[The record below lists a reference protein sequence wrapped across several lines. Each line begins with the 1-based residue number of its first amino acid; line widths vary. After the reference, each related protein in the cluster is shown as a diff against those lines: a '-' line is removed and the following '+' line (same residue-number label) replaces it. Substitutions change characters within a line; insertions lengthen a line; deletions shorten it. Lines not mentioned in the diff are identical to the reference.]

1 MVTEIN
7 LFKLFNIFFTNLY
20 IDVKNWK
27 MNTKFDVSNPVN
39 DFKKSIK
46 CPDLQTCKIEPGKE
60 FYLSFPKNNIV
71 QNANISNKQ
80 IIHTNSFRNESRNNS
95 ILHYIF

>member
-1 MVTEIN
+1 MS
-7 LFKLFNIFFTNLY
+7 
-20 IDVKNWK
+20 
-27 MNTKFDVSNPVN
+27 TKFDVLKPVN

-71 QNANISNKQ
+71 IQNANISNKQ
-80 IIHTNSFRNESRNNS
+80 IIQTNSFKNESRNNS

>member
-1 MVTEIN
+1 M
-7 LFKLFNIFFTNLY
+7 K
-20 IDVKNWK
+20 
-27 MNTKFDVSNPVN
+27 TKFDVTKPVN

-60 FYLSFPKNNIV
+60 FYLNFPKNNNVI
-71 QNANISNKQ
+71 QNANNSNKQ
-80 IIHTNSFRNESRNNS
+80 ITHTNSFRNESRNNS